1 MRGRDGYD
9 DFREFATARG
19 PALSRVAFMLTGD
32 HQAAED
38 LLQEAL
44 VKTAVR
50 WRRVESGGNPEA
62 YVRKVMLNQLRS
74 WLRRRRYAEIPL
86 DSAIDQQEHADVAQQ
101 AALRVTLSRFL
112 ASLPPRQRVVLYL
125 RYYEDLTE
133 LATAQRLGCSVGTVK
148 RHAHDALATLRR
160 ANPSLLEFLNPPEGS
175 P

>member
-1 MRGRDGYD
+1 MHRRHQYDEFRG
-9 DFREFATARG
+9 FAAARG

-50 WRRVESGGNPEA
+50 WHRVQSGGDPEA
-62 YVRKVMLNQLRS
+62 YVRKVMVNQLRS

-86 DSAIDQQEHADVAQQ
+86 DAVADRQGGTDVAHQT
-101 AALRVTLSRFL
+101 ALRVTLARAL
-112 ASLPPRQRVVLYL
+112 ASLPPRQRAVLFL

-133 LATAQRLGCSVGTVK
+133 SATAEQLGCSVGTVK

-160 ANPSLLEFLNPPEGS
+160 AGPGLLESLKPSEVWP
-175 P
+175 